1 MNLEISRPEKISDS
15 SFKISI
21 NDNDF
26 EYQISEDKDIDKVI
40 DKISTWLERGPESYG
55 GLYDYIKRSYKLVG
69 PYEES
74 IEEVEVPED
83 TGVDIPSDNT
93 NVDEVISGEDQLEF
107 DVHVDEQ
114 KVKISLNDWTGT
126 FDIIESDEDFVD
138 IIHENVN
145 EEMTLKDRVS
155 LLINLVRNLDA
166 DDLTDFYNLFNLV
179 LNNDVDIID
188 NIDDPDLEIEEPEE
202 EPIDLDISNGL
213 DNAESEESNDE
224 TGKSVGDEES
234 DLNDSEK
241 IEGDVLTE
249 DMYEPSDMSA
259 DDFSEGAPTDLNEL
273 INDESFIE
281 DLINLD
287 LSLFQITKE
296 DSKDDVIYFIG
307 GVNNKGNKFS
317 LSYEGRE
324 PIELSDQYDELKDLN
339 VCLNNIEDLKIV
351 TDYINKLLNFVYNK
365 EIGGNDE

>member
-1 MNLEISRPEKISDS
+1 MKLEISRPEKISDS

-26 EYQISEDKDIDKVI
+26 EYQVSEDKDIDKVI
-40 DKISTWLERGPESYG
+40 DKINTWLERGPESYG

-69 PYEES
+69 PYEEP
-74 IEEVEVPED
+74 IEEVEMPED

-93 NVDEVISGEDQLEF
+93 NVDEIIPEEDQLEF
-107 DVHVDEQ
+107 DIHVDEQ

-126 FDIIESDEDFVD
+126 FDIIESDEDFTD
-138 IIHENVN
+138 IIHENIN
-145 EEMTLKDRVS
+145 EEMTLKDRVN
-155 LLINLVRNLDA
+155 LLINLIRNLDA
-166 DDLTDFYNLFNLV
+166 DDLTDYYNLFNLV

-188 NIDDPDLEIEEPEE
+188 NIDEPDLEIEEPEE
-202 EPIDLDISNGL
+202 EPVDLDISNGL
-213 DNAESEESNDE
+213 DNAEPEEPA
-224 TGKSVGDEES
+224 GDVEEPD

-241 IEGDVLTE
+241 IEGTLLTE
-249 DMYEPSDMSA
+249 DTYEPDSDPATDSMI
-259 DDFSEGAPTDLNEL
+259 DPEEPTDLNEL
-273 INDESFIE
+273 IADESFIE
-281 DLINLD
+281 DLISLD

-296 DSKDDVIYFIG
+296 DSKDDIIYFIG

-324 PIELSDQYDELKDLN
+324 PVELSDQYDELKDLN

-351 TDYINKLLNFVYNK
+351 TNYINKLLNFVYNK